1 MKISFFE
8 STPEEEKK
16 IGGLFKKH
24 ELNFIQE
31 PLSMKNAS
39 LAKDSEIIGIFIYS
53 KIDKKVLDELPN
65 LKMIATQS
73 TGYDH
78 INLKECKKRNI
89 IVSNVPTYGENTVA
103 EHAFALILD
112 LSRNIHKAFLKI
124 QRDDLT
130 LKGLEGFDLKGKTI
144 GVIGVGNIGA
154 HVIRIANGFEMK
166 ILAYDKHR
174 DKKLKKKINFNYTSL
189 SKLLKK
195 SDIITLHL
203 PLNPKTK
210 HIINK
215 KTIRLMKSN
224 CIIINTSRGDLI
236 KTNDLL
242 QALDSGKILGAGLDV
257 LEGEKIIKEEK
268 ELLHNTGKEHTEKLK
283 KAIDSYMILHNE
295 KVIFT
300 PHIAFYSHEAL
311 MRIFYTTIE
320 NIKNFI
326 LGKPQN
332 LVRK

>member
-8 STPEEEKK
+8 STQEEEKK
-16 IGGLFKKH
+16 IGDVFKKYDV
-24 ELNFIQE
+24 NFIHE
-31 PLSMKNAS
+31 PLSMKNVS

-53 KIDKKVLDELPN
+53 KIDKKILDELPN

-78 INLKECKKRNI
+78 IDLKECKKRHI
-89 IVSNVPTYGENTVA
+89 FVSNVPTYGENTVA

-112 LSRNIHKAFLKI
+112 LSRNIHKAFLKT

-130 LKGLEGFDLKGKTI
+130 LNGLEGFDLKGKTI
-144 GVIGVGNIGA
+144 GVIGVGNIGT

-166 ILAYDKHR
+166 ILAYDKHKNR
-174 DKKLKKKINFNYTSL
+174 NLKKKINFTYTSL
-189 SKLLKK
+189 NNLLKK

-215 KTIRLMKSN
+215 KTLRIMKPN

-236 KTNDLL
+236 KTKDLL
-242 QALDSGKILGAGLDV
+242 GALDSGKILGAGLDV
-257 LEGEKIIKEEK
+257 LEGEKVIKEEK

-283 KAIDSYMILHNE
+283 KIIDSYMILHNE

-311 MRIFYTTIE
+311 MRIFCTTVE

-326 LGKPQN
+326 RGKPQN